1 MAEGIL
7 VQFYTIAKKV
17 NSTALP
23 SGTVTEQRCSVNRP
37 CSIERPVIVLR
48 NGGGVPGWNYCRIPG
63 FAGRYYW
70 IENWTYEDNCW
81 SGECKVDVLATYR
94 STIIHSNYYFLRSST
109 SYDGDVIDFLYPAKA
124 TPITSRI
131 NIGKGLNPIAE
142 LGMNAGFYVCG
153 IVGTEGLTS
162 FYAFTPPFF
171 KKFCNAIFS
180 NIDWAESDGQQIS
193 NSLLKC
199 LFNPFQYITSCIW
212 VPVGGLGAGATSVDK
227 IEFGFWKVDVTA
239 AKLGPHPF
247 TTRSFEV
254 PIQNHNQIARGS
266 YLNRA
271 PFRQIKLEIEPFGSF
286 ELDGGKIGSD
296 SHVTANITTDAMT
309 GIAYLRV
316 NTIGES
322 SIPLYTG
329 FAMVGVPVQIS
340 DVTTNWIEAT
350 GNVVSSIVSS
360 FTGNFMG
367 ALQGIGN
374 SFSSLLPEV
383 HTQGA
388 NGTLLTI
395 SNVPVVS
402 FTFYQLPDEDRWDNG
417 RPLMKNG
424 VMQALGTG
432 YYVVENGATPITGAT
447 SSESDMVKNYLESG
461 VYYQ

>member
-1 MAEGIL
+1 MRRDSSETKRKIL
-7 VQFYTIAKKV
+7 
-17 NSTALP
+17 
-23 SGTVTEQRCSVNRP
+23 TVCVRLFLEQGYKN
-37 CSIERPVIVLR
+37 
-48 NGGGVPGWNYCRIPG
+48 
-63 FAGRYYW
+63 
-70 IENWTYEDNCW
+70 
-81 SGECKVDVLATYR
+81 
-94 STIIHSNYYFLRSST
+94 
-109 SYDGDVIDFLYPAKA
+109 
-124 TPITSRI
+124 
-131 NIGKGLNPIAE
+131 
-142 LGMNAGFYVCG
+142 
-153 IVGTEGLTS
+153 
-162 FYAFTPPFF
+162 
-171 KKFCNAIFS
+171 
-180 NIDWAESDGQQIS
+180 
-193 NSLLKC
+193 
-199 LFNPFQYITSCIW
+199 
-212 VPVGGLGAGATSVDK
+212 TSVSQ
-227 IEFGFWKVDVTA
+227 IVDEAGV
-239 AKLGPHPF
+239 
-247 TTRSFEV
+247 
-254 PIQNHNQIARGS
+254 ARGS

-447 SSESDMVKNYLESG
+447 SSESEMIKNYLESG